1 MKLPPLPGGLYIE
14 GTLRRDYHF
23 HPLNGALEL
32 SLEEAAAED
41 GCTADRVTAVLA
53 SALATLAGQ
62 EPDRLLVA
70 SLVVGDRQFLMRQLS
85 VLQDDSLRWLSARCS
100 DCNAVFDLS
109 YRPSSLPVKS
119 AGPGFPESSVQI
131 NETSYRLRL
140 PTGADQSGLDQRKS
154 PEEQQ
159 LQLLASLLNPIP
171 DVSTLSP
178 QDIATLDQTLESM
191 APEVA
196 LQLLAPCP
204 HCQVEN
210 TINLDPYQSL
220 DSSSDAL
227 LSEIHRLASSYHWS
241 QREILDLPRRRRH
254 HYLQLIES
262 NRPSDA
268 MEAGH

>member
-1 MKLPPLPGGLYIE
+1 MKLQLLPGGLFIE
-14 GTLRRDYHF
+14 GTLRQDYRF
-23 HPLNGALEL
+23 NPLNGALEL

-41 GCTADRVTAVLA
+41 GCTADKVTAVLA
-53 SALATLAGQ
+53 CALASLAGQ

-85 VLQDDSLRWLSARCS
+85 VLLDDSQRWLSARCS
-100 DCNAVFDLS
+100 DCDAVFDLN
-109 YRPSSLPVKS
+109 YRPSSLPIKS
-119 AGPGFPESSVQI
+119 AGQDFPESAVQI
-131 NETSYRLRL
+131 NGTSYRLRL
-140 PTGADQSGLDQRKS
+140 PTGADQSNLDPRKS
-154 PEEQQ
+154 SEEQQ

-178 QDIATLDQTLESM
+178 QDIEILDQTLESM

-204 HCQVEN
+204 HCQMEN
-210 TINLDPYQSL
+210 TLDLDPYQSL
-220 DSSSDAL
+220 DSSPDAL

-241 QREILDLPRRRRH
+241 QQEILDLPRRRRQ

-262 NRPSDA
+262 NRNSHT